1 MRYIAEIS
9 LAYKPTR
16 QESII
21 IKCSK
26 DAYDCFLRSWNKDL
40 LNLQEEFK
48 VLLLNQANRVL
59 GIVNLSKG
67 GMTGTVV
74 DTRILFAVSL
84 KSAAVGIILC
94 HNHPSGNL
102 SPSTADKKLV
112 NRVIEGCKT
121 LDIKLLDNL
130 IISSEG
136 YKSFADDGLISSSI
150 P

>member
-1 MRYIAEIS
+1 MKYIAEIA
-9 LAYKPTR
+9 LAYTPTR
-16 QESII
+16 QDSII
-21 IKCSK
+21 IKCSN
-26 DAYDCFLRSWNKDL
+26 DAYECFLKSWNKDL

-74 DTRILFAVSL
+74 DTRILYAVAL

-112 NRVIEGCKT
+112 ERVKDGCKT

-130 IISSEG
+130 IISTEG
-136 YKSFADDGLISSSI
+136 YKSFADEGLL
-150 P
+150 

>member
-1 MRYIAEIS
+1 MKYIAEIA
-9 LAYKPTR
+9 LAYTPTR
-16 QESII
+16 QDSIF

-26 DAYDCFLRSWNKDL
+26 DAYDCFLKSWNKDL

-48 VLLLNQANRVL
+48 VLLVNQANRVL

-74 DTRILFAVSL
+74 DTRILYAVTL

-102 SPSTADKKLV
+102 SPSKADRKLV
-112 NRVIEGCKT
+112 DRVAEGCKT

-136 YKSFADDGLISSSI
+136 YKSFADEGML
-150 P
+150 